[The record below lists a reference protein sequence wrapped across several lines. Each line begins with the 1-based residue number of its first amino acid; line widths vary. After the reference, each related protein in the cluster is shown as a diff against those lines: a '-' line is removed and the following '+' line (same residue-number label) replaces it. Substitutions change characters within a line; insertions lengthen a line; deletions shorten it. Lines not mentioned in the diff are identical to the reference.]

1 MPTFVLTFSYKGER
15 IQLAAFATPWPDAFS
30 LHRPS
35 TGWAHTTEEP
45 YHNDPMRILVR
56 DPPEVFSI
64 YAGSATSIHSPD
76 MEEVNAHQIN
86 KSGFNEAAHTQ
97 AAPSDRQRRCG
108 GIGSWGRVKESCRKM
123 VRATLTGIQG
133 LKKGRRARK
142 FIGSMVKPELRG
154 LGDPLVIHRS
164 VDVEVTAVHKEGCW
178 EARSL
183 ESEAE

>member
-1 MPTFVLTFSYKGER
+1 MPTFVLIFSYMDER

-86 KSGFNEAAHTQ
+86 LSGFNEAAHTQ
-97 AAPSDRQRRCG
+97 AAPSDRQSDHRRRCG
-108 GIGSWGRVKESCRKM
+108 GIGSWGR
-123 VRATLTGIQG
+123 G

-164 VDVEVTAVHKEGCW
+164 VDVEVTAVHKEGC
-178 EARSL
+178 
-183 ESEAE
+183 